1 MTPDKI
7 AALKAAVPSMP
18 THEKLQVLDLLDE
31 WEKREHAK
39 KCRSSLLTFV
49 KFINPDYKIG
59 AHHKI
64 LAGKL
69 EKAARGELDR
79 LATAIAPRFGKSL
92 LLSLY
97 FPAWFMGNFPEQKL
111 IISSHTADLAVDFGK
126 KVRNLIDTAQYKT
139 IFPGVALAADSKSA
153 GRWMTSSGGEF
164 FACIRPNT
172 SVHIAKGRKKAGD
185 VQIGDM
191 LFNAGSPVRVK
202 EVYKTA
208 HALTLNVAGLH
219 CSAEHPI
226 WTMNR
231 GWAYAKEIL
240 PDDILRTESFSDRLK
255 ALFRRAYGY
264 LEHTRVPALV
274 QHQVALRKSAQR
286 EVFRLRRARD
296 FALRTV
302 AAVRQFCCGYGQPA
316 FADAH
321 GWAQGQQRP
330 IQPRELPMGDTGAT
344 GKQPSDERV
353 DRGPNDGAA
362 RTSTRNNARNDS
374 VQTSYWGGRI
384 ESAEAAQE
392 ELETYSAPKDFG
404 WGARLFVRM
413 FERRGEGGK
422 SGQGGCRAKG
432 YLARAGERAQ
442 QLLGLLVGVRYAR
455 NVKIVS
461 EELEEFVNF
470 LTDGDHTFFADGVL
484 THNCGVGGAVAGRG
498 ADLLIVDD
506 PFSEQDI
513 LNGNYDVFDKVYEWY
528 AYGARTRLMPGGR
541 VVVLHTRWAKNDLIG
556 QLLDESAKNKESDQW
571 EYIEFPAI
579 INEGTDHEKSLWPDQ
594 WSLEALRRTRAS
606 MPSFQ
611 WQAQYQQSPT
621 SQHGALIKKE
631 WWQKWVHED
640 PPECDYLI
648 MALDAAQEANK
659 RSDFTALTTWG
670 VFYRDSDDGTRV
682 AAIILLNAIN
692 KRMEFPALKD
702 LAMREYKTWQPDC
715 FIIEKKSNGAALAQ
729 ELRRMG
735 LPIQEYTPSRGTA
748 SSANTKYA
756 RVNSVADIVRSGL
769 VWAPDYK
776 WSEEVIEQC
785 NDFPSGKHDDLCLAA
800 GTKITL
806 ASGKTRRI
814 EMVKVGD
821 FVRTPLGPR
830 RVIAAGQTGVARTVR
845 LRAAGRIL
853 EGTGAHRVATAQG
866 WKRLDTMTVADTIKM
881 SATFWSLPWPFLQK
895 MASLLNPFTSTAENI
910 IATQKQSSLRIA
922 DTTQLAVAGV
932 RCTEIFGRTT
942 TAQSQMGLM
951 STTKTTIGTTTQ
963 SRTLSAFQSKST
975 ARTTHSFN
983 PRFINALNISR
994 ISMLFAQKPQSGTEA
1009 TKGGHGMQKSL
1020 PRRLLKVALRT
1031 LRANKHSQSEGKIHT
1046 KLCAQNAASLLKR
1059 WLSPGNFVPTRVRAD
1074 GLEESVEKKAV
1085 FNLQV
1090 EEANCYYANGFLTH
1104 NCDTVVMAL
1113 MRFRS
1118 GGFITLPSDDRDDEQ
1133 PNFRP
1138 RRAEYY

>member
-18 THEKLQVLDLLDE
+18 THEKLKVLDLLDE
-31 WEKREHAK
+31 WEKREQAK
-39 KCRSSLLTFV
+39 KCRVSLLSFV

-153 GRWMTSSGGEF
+153 GRWNTNSGGEF
-164 FACIRPNT
+164 FA
-172 SVHIAKGRKKAGD
+172 V
-185 VQIGDM
+185 
-191 LFNAGSPVRVK
+191 
-202 EVYKTA
+202 
-208 HALTLNVAGLH
+208 
-219 CSAEHPI
+219 
-226 WTMNR
+226 
-231 GWAYAKEIL
+231 
-240 PDDILRTESFSDRLK
+240 
-255 ALFRRAYGY
+255 
-264 LEHTRVPALV
+264 
-274 QHQVALRKSAQR
+274 
-286 EVFRLRRARD
+286 
-296 FALRTV
+296 
-302 AAVRQFCCGYGQPA
+302 
-316 FADAH
+316 
-321 GWAQGQQRP
+321 
-330 IQPRELPMGDTGAT
+330 
-344 GKQPSDERV
+344 
-353 DRGPNDGAA
+353 
-362 RTSTRNNARNDS
+362 
-374 VQTSYWGGRI
+374 
-384 ESAEAAQE
+384 
-392 ELETYSAPKDFG
+392 
-404 WGARLFVRM
+404 
-413 FERRGEGGK
+413 
-422 SGQGGCRAKG
+422 
-432 YLARAGERAQ
+432 
-442 QLLGLLVGVRYAR
+442 
-455 NVKIVS
+455 
-461 EELEEFVNF
+461 
-470 LTDGDHTFFADGVL
+470 
-484 THNCGVGGAVAGRG
+484 GVGGAVAGRG

-631 WWQKWVHED
+631 WWQRWVHDD

-785 NDFPSGKHDDLCLAA
+785 NDFPSGKHDDLCLVA
-800 GTKITL
+800 GT
-806 ASGKTRRI
+806 AI
-814 EMVKVGD
+814 EMADGSFLSIERVRGGMD
-821 FVRTPLGPR
+821 VRTPQGPR
-830 RVIAAGQTGVARTVR
+830 RVLAAGQTGIVETWRVEARGQV
-845 LRAAGRIL
+845 L
-853 EGTGAHRVATAQG
+853 EGSGAHPVATLAG
-866 WKRLDTMTVADTIKM
+866 WKRLDTITMADTMKM
-881 SATFWSLPWPFLQK
+881 S
-895 MASLLNPFTSTAENI
+895 
-910 IATQKQSSLRIA
+910 QSSWSQKWRSLVKKVSALNLSPSMAASTTGILTQSSARIG
-922 DTTQLAVAGV
+922 DTTQSAGAVV
-932 RCTEIFGRTT
+932 HCTGIFGNTT
-942 TAQSQMGLM
+942 TALFPMDTTF
-951 STTKTTIGTTTQ
+951 TTKTTIGTTTQ
-963 SRTLSAFQSKST
+963 SGTLSVCRSESIASSM
-975 ARTTHSFN
+975 RSFSLS
-983 PRFINALNISR
+983 FISAPNISR
-994 ISMLFAQKPQSGTEA
+994 TLKQFAQKLQSGTGVK
-1009 TKGGHGMQKSL
+1009 KGVHGIPPL
-1020 PRRLLKVALRT
+1020 PEKHLKKAGLLRLLWKRLEKNAERIRSKGIVSYAARRMKRLVGNVNFAQT
-1031 LRANKHSQSEGKIHT
+1031 RARVQTAEKTSEIKPVYN
-1046 KLCAQNAASLLKR
+1046 LC
-1059 WLSPGNFVPTRVRAD
+1059 
-1074 GLEESVEKKAV
+1074 
-1085 FNLQV
+1085 V
-1090 EEANCYYANGFLTH
+1090 EEAACFYANGFLTH

-1118 GGFITLPSDDRDDEQ
+1118 GGFITLPSDDREDDQ

-1138 RRAEYY
+1138 RRAVYY

>member
-1 MTPDKI
+1 MTPEKI

-18 THEKLQVLDLLDE
+18 THEKLKVLDLLDE

-39 KCRSSLLTFV
+39 KCRNSLLTFV
-49 KFINPDYKIG
+49 KSINPDYKIG

-126 KVRNLIDTAQYKT
+126 KVRNLIDTAQYKA

-153 GRWMTSSGGEF
+153 GRWNTNSGGEF
-164 FACIRPNT
+164 FA
-172 SVHIAKGRKKAGD
+172 V
-185 VQIGDM
+185 
-191 LFNAGSPVRVK
+191 
-202 EVYKTA
+202 
-208 HALTLNVAGLH
+208 
-219 CSAEHPI
+219 
-226 WTMNR
+226 
-231 GWAYAKEIL
+231 
-240 PDDILRTESFSDRLK
+240 
-255 ALFRRAYGY
+255 
-264 LEHTRVPALV
+264 
-274 QHQVALRKSAQR
+274 
-286 EVFRLRRARD
+286 
-296 FALRTV
+296 
-302 AAVRQFCCGYGQPA
+302 
-316 FADAH
+316 
-321 GWAQGQQRP
+321 
-330 IQPRELPMGDTGAT
+330 
-344 GKQPSDERV
+344 
-353 DRGPNDGAA
+353 
-362 RTSTRNNARNDS
+362 
-374 VQTSYWGGRI
+374 
-384 ESAEAAQE
+384 
-392 ELETYSAPKDFG
+392 
-404 WGARLFVRM
+404 
-413 FERRGEGGK
+413 
-422 SGQGGCRAKG
+422 
-432 YLARAGERAQ
+432 
-442 QLLGLLVGVRYAR
+442 
-455 NVKIVS
+455 
-461 EELEEFVNF
+461 
-470 LTDGDHTFFADGVL
+470 
-484 THNCGVGGAVAGRG
+484 GVGGAVAGRG

-571 EYIEFPAI
+571 DYIEFPAI

-776 WSEEVIEQC
+776 WAEEVIEQC
-785 NDFPSGKHDDLCLAA
+785 NDFPSGKHDDLCLVA
-800 GTKITL
+800 GTQITL
-806 ASGKTRRI
+806 ASGKMRSI
-814 EMVKVGD
+814 EDVKAGD
-821 FVRTPLGPR
+821 FVRTPIGPR
-830 RVIAAGQTGVARTVR
+830 RVIAAGQTGVAHTVR
-845 LRAAGRIL
+845 LRAAGRVL
-853 EGTGAHRVATAQG
+853 EGTGAHRAATAQG
-866 WKRLDTMTVADTIKM
+866 WKRLDTITVADTIKM
-881 SATFWSLPWPFLQK
+881 SATFWSLPWHFLQK
-895 MASLLNPFTSTAENI
+895 TAALLNPFTSTVENTT
-910 IATQKQSSLRIA
+910 ATQKRSSLRIA
-922 DTTQLAVAGV
+922 DTIQLAVAGV
-932 RCTEIFGRTT
+932 CCTEIFGHIT

-951 STTKTTIGTTTQ
+951 STTKTVIGTTTQ

-983 PRFINALNISR
+983 PSSINALNISR

-1009 TKGGHGMQKSL
+1009 MKGGHGMQKSL
-1020 PRRLLKVALRT
+1020 PRLLVKGALRM
-1031 LRANKHSQSEGKIHT
+1031 LHANKRLQSEGKIRT
-1046 KLCAQNAASLLKR
+1046 RLCVQNAASFLKR
-1059 WLSPGNFVPTRVRAD
+1059 WLSLGSFVPTRARVD

-1118 GGFITLPSDDRDDEQ
+1118 GGFITLPSDDRDDDQ

-1138 RRAEYY
+1138 RRAVYY